1 MEGPSNFEK
10 AKKVVYKAVNAAVFA
25 GLIGALPQAVEGQ
38 SNPNETKDLR
48 AKAEQTIIRQME
60 EKGLGMVG
68 TINMIKARRLEEGGR
83 IVHVGYDVQD
93 KPRWMMT
100 SQGDSLVFVDRNLD
114 GDPDRI
120 VIDKEHKGEVGLA
133 FDEMLV
139 LEDDIKGVVEE
150 ADVKASLMPEQK
162 KY

>member
-100 SQGDSLVFVDRNLD
+100 SQG
-114 GDPDRI
+114 G
-120 VIDKEHKGEVGLA
+120 
-133 FDEMLV
+133 
-139 LEDDIKGVVEE
+139 
-150 ADVKASLMPEQK
+150 
-162 KY
+162 

>member
-1 MEGPSNFEK
+1 
-10 AKKVVYKAVNAAVFA
+10 
-25 GLIGALPQAVEGQ
+25 
-38 SNPNETKDLR
+38 
-48 AKAEQTIIRQME
+48 
-60 EKGLGMVG
+60 MVG